1 MTTTLVLFCRRP
13 QPGIGKKRIAADLG
27 TTKTSVLSEH
37 LLATALE
44 DARHWTG
51 PVVIAPAT
59 ENDAAWARE
68 LLERPCGVIGQPE
81 GNLGARINAVDREL
95 RQTGHTQLIYV
106 GSDSPILDADYFARA
121 VAALSTHDAVLGP
134 ADDGGVTLMG
144 SRRAWPRLAGLPW
157 SSAELGHALELICIN
172 AGLTV
177 YSLERRYDI
186 DRVDDLPRLYR
197 DLRHDQRPAR
207 QRLRK
212 WLAESGLR

>member
-121 VAALSTHDAVLGP
+121 VAGLAPGLAAAGWP
-134 ADDGGVTLMG
+134 AMEQRRTWPCVGTDLYQCRSDGL
-144 SRRAWPRLAGLPW
+144 
-157 SSAELGHALELICIN
+157 
-172 AGLTV
+172 
-177 YSLERRYDI
+177 
-186 DRVDDLPRLYR
+186 
-197 DLRHDQRPAR
+197 
-207 QRLRK
+207 
-212 WLAESGLR
+212 